1 MTQGL
6 ALLAFLVVSFL
17 AVGSLLVGAK
27 LLRVRARV
35 NSPLKRETYECGE
48 TPQGMAWVRFH
59 ARYYVVALFFV
70 LFDIEAALILPW
82 GTIVREVGTAGLIA
96 VGTFVGVLML
106 GWVWGSGRGR
116 WSGCENGRRRLRIR

>member
-6 ALLAFLVVSFL
+6 ALLSFLVISF
-17 AVGSLLVGAK
+17 AAIGSLLVGARI
-27 LLRVRARV
+27 LRVRARV
-35 NSPLKRETYECGE
+35 DSPLKRETYECGE

-82 GTIVREVGTAGLIA
+82 GTIVRQVGPGGLVA

-106 GWVWGSGRGR
+106 GWAWA
-116 WSGCENGRRRLRIR
+116 IRKGALEWV